1 MEAARSE
8 AAFPATANMPILAV
22 MTSTSQEEIGT
33 AAQAI
38 TDLHIATVPDE
49 HARAAGHAAANLCSG
64 AGADLLYAPP
74 RLQQLI
80 AEAIEVGYAT
90 ALRDVHNGNF
100 DEDIQEW
107 RPVLFEE

>member
-1 MEAARSE
+1 
-8 AAFPATANMPILAV
+8 

-38 TDLHIATVPDE
+38 TDLHLATVPDA

-64 AGADLLYAPP
+64 AGADLSYAPP

-80 AEAIEVGYAT
+80 TEAIEVGYAT
-90 ALRDVHNGNF
+90 ALHDVRNGNF
-100 DEDIQEW
+100 DEDLQEW
-107 RPVLFEE
+107 RPALFEE